1 MKTKMLAI
9 ALESGRES
17 SSAAQACGFVS
28 MTMVSRDGERSGCRY
43 G

>member
-17 SSAAQACGFVS
+17 SRMSQACGFVS
-28 MTMVSRDGERSGCRY
+28 MTIVRREGERSEFC
-43 G
+43 